1 MTNRLEL
8 HNLCRR
14 RLGDLTTPAGWSD
27 LQINQWINDAI
38 AEYSVHFPRQ
48 LNTTITTAASSRV
61 YDLPAG
67 FQSIVSVEYPT
78 GEDPPEYLQRM
89 KYQHPD
95 FWQHDGYYDFIKRD
109 ASDSSQ
115 LLISEKPS
123 LGETITIEYMGDHGF
138 PAEDSDVIT
147 VPDRNLELLV
157 LFVRWASI
165 LELAS
170 QEAKNPD
177 PTTLNINTLEL
188 NQFRAE
194 RAYKSKLEEIKIREG
209 ESGSVTWRMDEN
221 DQIY

>member
-1 MTNRLEL
+1 MTTRLEL

-48 LNTTITTAASSRV
+48 LNTTIETTAGSRV

-67 FQSIVSVEYPT
+67 FQNLVSVEYPT
-78 GEDPPEYLQRM
+78 GEDPPEYLQRLD
-89 KYQHPD
+89 YQHPD
-95 FWQHDGYYDFIKRD
+95 FWQNEGYYDFIKRD

-115 LLISEKPS
+115 LLISEKPAA
-123 LGETITIEYMGDHGF
+123 GETITVEYLGDHDF
-138 PAEDSDVIT
+138 PDEDADVIT
-147 VPDRNLELLV
+147 VPDRNLELIV
-157 LFVRWASI
+157 LFVRWTCI

-170 QEAKNPD
+170 EEQKNPD
-177 PTTLNINTLEL
+177 PTTLNMNTLEL

-194 RAYKSKLEEIKIREG
+194 RAYKSKLEEIKIA
-209 ESGSVTWRMDEN
+209 ESASGTVHWRMDEN
-221 DQIY
+221 DRVY